1 MFLIDTDILVFILRG
16 NKSVLATLKEKEPF
30 PKAISMISYG
40 ELLHG
45 AEKSENPRKNTA
57 NVRQL
62 IEAFPVIGIT
72 RCVMETYASL
82 KADLS
87 RKGQVLDDFD
97 LIIAASALML
107 DYCLVTN
114 NVKRFGRIPDLRL
127 ENWARR

>member
-16 NKSVLATLKEKEPF
+16 NRSVLATLKEKEPF

-45 AEKSENPRKNTA
+45 AEKSENPRQNTA

-62 IEAFPVIGIT
+62 IEVFPVIGIT
-72 RCVMETYASL
+72 RGVMETYASL

>member
-16 NKSVLATLKEKEPF
+16 NRSVLATLKEKEPF

-40 ELLHG
+40 ELLYG
-45 AEKSENPRKNTA
+45 AEKSENPRQNTA

-62 IEAFPVIGIT
+62 IEVFPVIWIT
-72 RCVMETYASL
+72 RGVMETYASL

-114 NVKRFGRIPDLRL
+114 NVKHFGRIPDLRL

>member
-16 NKSVLATLKEKEPF
+16 NRSVLATLKEKEPF

-40 ELLHG
+40 ELLYG
-45 AEKSENPRKNTA
+45 AEKSENPRQNTA

-62 IEAFPVIGIT
+62 IEVFPVIGIT
-72 RCVMETYASL
+72 RGVMETYASL

-114 NVKRFGRIPDLRL
+114 NVKHFGRIPDLRL

>member
-1 MFLIDTDILVFILRG
+1 MIDTDILVFILRG